1 MMSPVRVI
9 TDSTAYIPHSLIKR
23 YHITV
28 VPLVLIWGDETFRD
42 GVDIKPQAFYERLV
56 KSDSLPSTSQPPV
69 SSFTEQFLKSLDQGQ
84 DVIAIL
90 ISSQI
95 SGTVDTAQQA
105 KQELGKGPIE
115 IVDSE
120 TSGMAMGLHVL
131 EVAKAAA
138 KGASLSECTSIAQ
151 RAKKQTD
158 VFFAVDTLEFLHRG
172 GRIGG
177 AKRFLGSMLNIKPI
191 LEMRDGHIDA
201 VEQVRTQHRATDR
214 LIELMKEKVK
224 EEEPIRI
231 AVMHSNAPERAQALL
246 ERAGQVFGPDQSH
259 LAELSPVIGTHVGPG
274 TLALACMHGM

>member
-1 MMSPVRVI
+1 MNPVRVI
-9 TDSTAYIPHSLIKR
+9 TDSTAYIPQPLIDQ
-23 YHITV
+23 YQITV
-28 VPLVLIWGDETFRD
+28 VPLVLIWGDETYRD
-42 GVDIKPQAFYERLV
+42 GVDIKPQVFYERLI
-56 KSDSLPSTSQPPV
+56 KSDSLPTTSQPPV
-69 SSFTEQFLKSLDQGQ
+69 SSFIEQFQRSIDQGQ
-84 DVIAIL
+84 DVIAVL

-95 SGTVDTAQQA
+95 SGTVETAQQA
-105 KQELGKGPIE
+105 KQELGKGHID

-131 EVAKAAA
+131 EVAKAA
-138 KGASLSECTSIAQ
+138 KQGASLSECTSIAQ

-201 VEQVRTQHRATDR
+201 VEQVRTQKRATDR
-214 LIELMKEKVK
+214 LIEIMQETVK
-224 EEEPIRI
+224 EERPVRI

-246 ERAGQVFGPDQSH
+246 ERAKRTFDPDQSH

>member
-1 MMSPVRVI
+1 MNQVRVI
-9 TDSTAYIPHSLIKR
+9 TDSTAYIPQPLIDQ
-23 YHITV
+23 YQITV
-28 VPLVLIWGDETFRD
+28 VPLVLIWEDETYRD
-42 GVDIKPQAFYERLV
+42 GVDIKPQAFYQRLI
-56 KSDSLPSTSQPPV
+56 KSASLPSTSQPPV
-69 SSFTEQFLKSLDQGQ
+69 SSFTEPFGRFIDQGQ

-95 SGTVDTAQQA
+95 SGTVDTAKQA
-105 KQELGKGPIE
+105 KLELGKGDIE

-138 KGASLSECTSIAQ
+138 QGAGLSECISIAHQ
-151 RAKKQTD
+151 AKEQTD

-201 VEQVRTQHRATDR
+201 VEQVRTQQRATGR
-214 LIELMKEKVK
+214 LIELMQEKVK
-224 EEEPIRI
+224 GEKPVRI

-246 ERAGQVFGPDQSH
+246 EQAGRVLDPDQSH